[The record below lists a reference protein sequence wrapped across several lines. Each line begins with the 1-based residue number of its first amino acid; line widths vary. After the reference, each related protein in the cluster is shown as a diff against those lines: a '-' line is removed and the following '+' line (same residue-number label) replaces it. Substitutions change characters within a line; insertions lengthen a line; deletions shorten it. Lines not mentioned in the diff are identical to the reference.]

1 MSTTRKIIHVDMDA
15 FYASVEQR
23 DFPEYRGKPIIV
35 GGSPDSRGVVATCS
49 YEARKFGVRSA
60 MPSGYARKLCPE
72 AIFVRPR
79 FDVYREVSSEI
90 REIFLEFTDKVE
102 AISLDEAYLDVTG
115 SDLLQGSATLIA
127 SEIKRLILQRTGLT
141 ASAGVSCN
149 KFLAKIASDRQ
160 KPDGLCVIL
169 PEEALEVIRE
179 MPIGDFHG
187 IGPATETKMKRLG
200 IHHGADLGKQTY
212 EFLVEQFG
220 KAGRHYHLIAQGID
234 ERPVN
239 PDRLRKSWGAEM
251 TFEKDLSDVAEMLGH
266 LQTLSERVLSKMSAR
281 HSQGS
286 TMTLKVKYENFETV
300 TRSITIAQ
308 SFTSGMDTAEYLAGL
323 LAKTDAGIRKVRLL
337 GVSFSNLDGGGRTPK
352 QLDVFRDADV
362 TKDE

>member
-23 DFPEYRGKPIIV
+23 DFPEYRGIPIIV

-49 YEARKFGVRSA
+49 YEARKFGIRSA
-60 MPSGYARKLCPE
+60 MPSGYARKLCPD
-72 AIFVRPR
+72 ALFVRPR

-141 ASAGVSCN
+141 ASAGVSYN

-179 MPIGDFHG
+179 MPIGAFHG
-187 IGPATETKMKRLG
+187 IGPATEAKMKRLG

-239 PDRLRKSWGAEM
+239 PDRLRKSWGAET
-251 TFEKDLSDVAEMLGH
+251 TFEKDLSDVAEMLEH
-266 LQTLSERVLSKMSAR
+266 LQTLSERVLSKMSTR
-281 HSQGS
+281 QSQGS

-308 SFTSGMDTAEYLAGL
+308 SFTSEMDTAEYLAGL

-352 QLDVFRDADV
+352 QLDVFRDADIA
-362 TKDE
+362 KDE